1 MNHTP
6 LVFYIFLILTVLW
19 FAFMTYLSHQD
30 GEHTRRTSREL
41 AEKLL
46 FLEMDVG
53 LLNSKLRKAAHVVV
67 FAVFTIL
74 LGTTLRLG
82 GYSRWGVIGVVLWSY
97 IDEVTKP
104 LIQGRHFSWVDVGLN
119 LIGVVIGGMALA
131 LTSWVV

>member
-6 LVFYIFLILTVLW
+6 LIFYIFLILTVLW

-41 AEKLL
+41 AEKFS

-74 LGTTLRLG
+74 LGINGAGLAGIHAGELLAWCCG
-82 GYSRWGVIGVVLWSY
+82 VILMKLQSRWSKAGIF
-97 IDEVTKP
+97 P
-104 LIQGRHFSWVDVGLN
+104 GLMS
-119 LIGVVIGGMALA
+119 V
-131 LTSWVV
+131 